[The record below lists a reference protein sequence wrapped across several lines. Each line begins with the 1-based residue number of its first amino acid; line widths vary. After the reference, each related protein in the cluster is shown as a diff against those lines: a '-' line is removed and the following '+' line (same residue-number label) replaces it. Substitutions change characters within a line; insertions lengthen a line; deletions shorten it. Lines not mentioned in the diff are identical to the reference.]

1 MFFGIIGLFFV
12 LIIICV
18 LGQFIYFIIVMFV
31 FVSLAAG
38 AAHSQTNGIE

>member
-12 LIIICV
+12 FIIICV
-18 LGQFIYFIIVMFV
+18 LGQFIFSIVMFV

-38 AAHSQTNGIE
+38 AAHIQTNGIE